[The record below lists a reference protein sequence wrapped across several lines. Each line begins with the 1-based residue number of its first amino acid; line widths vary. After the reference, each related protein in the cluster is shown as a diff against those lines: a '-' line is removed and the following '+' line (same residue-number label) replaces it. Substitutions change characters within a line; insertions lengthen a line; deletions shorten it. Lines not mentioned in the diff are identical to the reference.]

1 MLLLFKPCG
10 LGPGRAHLERAGKAA
25 AAHLGEEQDSSLSTP
40 ASPLERNSSSPSGL
54 THETGSD

>member
-10 LGPGRAHLERAGKAA
+10 LGPGRARLERAGKAA

-40 ASPLERNSSSPSGL
+40 ASPSGL